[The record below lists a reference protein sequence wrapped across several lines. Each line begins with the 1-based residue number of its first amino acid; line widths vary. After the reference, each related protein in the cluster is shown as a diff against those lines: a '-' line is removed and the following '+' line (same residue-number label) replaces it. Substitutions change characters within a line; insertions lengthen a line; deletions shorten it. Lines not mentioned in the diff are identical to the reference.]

1 MPMAKRL
8 VIAMAVINSTKEKPL
23 ASLAANQRFHMGQT
37 DVMKDGFCI
46 MIIRARRLDNVGTV
60 RYSGGL
66 PEFGSCCRGQ
76 NSPA

>member
-23 ASLAANQRFHMGQT
+23 ESLTANQRFHKGQI
-37 DVMKDGFCI
+37 DVMKDDLGI
-46 MIIRARRLDNVGTV
+46 MIIRAKMLDNVGTV
-60 RYSGGL
+60 RYSGEL
-66 PEFGSCCRGQ
+66 PDFGSCCRGQ